1 MSKVLPTNSQT
12 RSGSIASAKQE
23 VLPRLLQ
30 IVRAWQNLPPHV
42 QESMACL
49 AELGKKPHNMQQLE
63 AADDLSEAVK
73 RRVYHLHSIHFNL
86 LKALRHRPDEL
97 NLQMNADGWV
107 DLENVIQWI
116 ESLLPEVRH
125 IGVTNVLAELG
136 DRIQIQDGQI
146 RATYGHS
153 CSQFSPSKPSVP
165 NLPLFHGTSSD
176 RWPNIELFGLRPGD
190 RRFVQLTSSFD
201 YAVQISMKRPQEAIV
216 IQVSTVAA
224 IDEGIQFFDTGTHA
238 WLAEAIPSSCLQV
251 WNASTPKTQ
260 DSGIDFDCDSRLVQ
274 PQDCYPYMEAL

>member
-12 RSGSIASAKQE
+12 RSGSIASVNQE

-136 DRIQIQDGQI
+136 INSNPRWTNC
-146 RATYGHS
+146 ATYGHIA
-153 CSQFSPSKPSVP
+153 QFSPSSSVP
-165 NLPLFHGTSSD
+165 NLRCFMG
-176 RWPNIELFGLRPGD
+176 R
-190 RRFVQLTSSFD
+190 
-201 YAVQISMKRPQEAIV
+201 AVTAGPTLNYLPETWR
-216 IQVSTVAA
+216 
-224 IDEGIQFFDTGTHA
+224 
-238 WLAEAIPSSCLQV
+238 
-251 WNASTPKTQ
+251 
-260 DSGIDFDCDSRLVQ
+260 
-274 PQDCYPYMEAL
+274 

>member
-1 MSKVLPTNSQT
+1 MSKPLPPNSQT
-12 RSGSIASAKQE
+12 LSDSTAPANQE
-23 VLPRLLQ
+23 ILPRLLQ
-30 IVRAWQNLPPHV
+30 IVRAWQSLPPHV

-49 AELGKKPHNMQQLE
+49 AELRKRPTNIQQLE
-63 AADDLSEAVK
+63 AADDLSDAVS
-73 RRVYHLHSIHFNL
+73 RRIYHLHSIHFNL

-136 DRIQIQDGQI
+136 DRIQIQEGQI

-153 CSQFSPSKPSVP
+153 CFQFSPSRSSVP

-176 RWPNIELFGLRPGD
+176 YWPNIELFGLRPGE

-201 YAVQISMKRPQEAIV
+201 YAVQIAKKRPQEPIV
-216 IQVSTVAA
+216 IQVSTVTAMTQ
-224 IDEGIQFFDTGTHA
+224 GIKFFDTGTHV

-251 WNASTPKTQ
+251 WNASQPQ
-260 DSGIDFDCDSRLVQ
+260 AEDAGIEFDCDVRRAHNQ
-274 PQDCYPYMEAL
+274 GFDYYR

>member
-1 MSKVLPTNSQT
+1 MSKALPTNSQ
-12 RSGSIASAKQE
+12 ASPSSTAPANQE

-30 IVRAWQNLPPHV
+30 IVRAWQSLPPHV

-63 AADDLSEAVK
+63 AAADFSETVK
-73 RRVYHLHSIHFNL
+73 QRIRNLHSIHFNL
-86 LKALRHRPDEL
+86 LKVLRHRPNEL
-97 NLQMNADGWV
+97 NLKMNADGWV
-107 DLENVIQWI
+107 NLEYVIQWI

-136 DRIQIQDGQI
+136 DRIQIQDGKI

-153 CSQFSPSKPSVP
+153 CSRFRPSKPSVP

-190 RRFVQLTSSFD
+190 RRYVQLTSSFE
-201 YAVQISMKRPQEAIV
+201 YAVQIAMKHPQEAIV
-216 IQVSTVAA
+216 IQVSTIPA
-224 IDEGIQFFDTGTHA
+224 IDEGVKFYATGTHA

-251 WNASTPKTQ
+251 WNASTPITE
-260 DSGIDFDCDSRLVQ
+260 DSGIDFDCDSKLVQ